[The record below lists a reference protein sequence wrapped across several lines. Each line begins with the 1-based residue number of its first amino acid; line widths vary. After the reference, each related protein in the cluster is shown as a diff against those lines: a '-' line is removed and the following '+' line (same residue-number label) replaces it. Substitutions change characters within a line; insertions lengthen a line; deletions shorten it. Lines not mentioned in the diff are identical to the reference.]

1 MRLLPLAA
9 LLALPVGVVTPVP
22 SALAAPLPVARPVGV
37 DAALLQQSQARVPP
51 FLAELDRLVSIDS
64 GSAQRQG
71 LERMAAHLEQ
81 RLRRLGARVERHPAR
96 PGGGDILVGHLP
108 GRGDRSVLLM
118 VHTDT
123 VFAEGEARRR
133 PFRIAAGR
141 ARGPGVA
148 DAKGGVVMIL
158 QALEL
163 LRARQGPNHAPITV
177 LFNPDEEI
185 GSPGSARLIAEQARR
200 HAVVLSFEPSPQNGV
215 IDSTKGIALLNL
227 AVQGRSAHAGADPDS
242 GRNAAVE
249 LAHQVVALQSLGDPA
264 RGTTVNWTV
273 LRSGERPNVIPA
285 EASATA
291 DMRYSDPAEL
301 ERVRQQV
308 QGSIGRPHIAGTT
321 TTLALKLRRPPFPR
335 NPASEA
341 LVRQAEAIFRE
352 LQLPLPAITMGF
364 GTDAGHAF
372 QPGSASPAVLEGLG
386 VVGGGLHS
394 PEEWMD
400 LGSLPAR
407 LYLVVRLLE
416 TVPLSGS
423 LHRASG
429 DDLPTGKVR
438 EIRDALYR

>member
-1 MRLLPLAA
+1 MRLLRLAA
-9 LLALPVGVVTPVP
+9 LLALPAGV
-22 SALAAPLPVARPVGV
+22 LAPLPPGLAEPPPMAREAGG
-37 DAALLQQSQARVPP
+37 DAALLRQSQARVQP
-51 FLAELDRLVSIDS
+51 FLAELESLVAIDS
-64 GSAQRQG
+64 GSGQRQG

-81 RLRRLGARVERHPAR
+81 RLRRLGARVERHPAQ
-96 PGGGDILVGHLP
+96 PSAGEILVGHLP
-108 GRGDRSVLLM
+108 GRGDRAILLM

-123 VFAEGEARRR
+123 VFPKGEARRR

-163 LRARQGPNHAPITV
+163 LRARHGRNHAPITV
-177 LFNPDEEI
+177 LFNPDEEV
-185 GSPGSARLIAEQARR
+185 GSPGSARLIAELARR

-227 AVQGRSAHAGADPDS
+227 KVQGRSAHAGADPDS

-249 LAHQVVALQSLGDPA
+249 LAHQVLALQTLGDPA

-291 DMRYSDPAEL
+291 DMRYTDPSEL
-301 ERVRQQV
+301 ERVREQV
-308 QGSIGRPHIAGTT
+308 QRTIGRPHIPGTT
-321 TTLALKLRRPPFPR
+321 TTLALTPRRPSFPR

-352 LQLPLPAITMGF
+352 LPLPLPAIAMGF

-372 QPGSASPAVLEGLG
+372 QPGSPSPAVLEGLG

-416 TVPLSGS
+416 TLS
-423 LHRASG
+423 A
-429 DDLPTGKVR
+429 LPPPTTPSPAATPGGHG
-438 EIRDALYR
+438 